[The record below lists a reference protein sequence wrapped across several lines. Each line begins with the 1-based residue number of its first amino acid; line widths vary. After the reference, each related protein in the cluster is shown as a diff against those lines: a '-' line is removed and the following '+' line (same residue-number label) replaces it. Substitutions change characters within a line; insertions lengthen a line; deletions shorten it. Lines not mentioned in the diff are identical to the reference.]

1 MSPHMDE
8 RVRIT
13 LDSREIQKG
22 VHKAVI
28 IEVGALLVLVIAF
41 VGLASK
47 PRELPICKIVILPT
61 IYNNANTISPT
72 LMNSE
77 PNLKCAFLT
86 FAPTG
91 SDPST
96 IVISRFRDFVIS

>member
-1 MSPHMDE
+1 MDE

-47 PRELPICKIVILPT
+47 PRELPICAIVILPT
-61 IYNNANTISPT
+61 IYNTANAISPT
-72 LMNSE
+72 LMNSQ
-77 PNLKCAFLT
+77 PNSTSALPCA
-86 FAPTG
+86 PPS
-91 SDPST
+91 SDPCT
-96 IVISRFRDFVIS
+96 IVVRV

>member
-61 IYNNANTISPT
+61 IYNTANAISPT
-72 LMNSE
+72 LMNSQR
-77 PNLKCAFLT
+77 NLTCPLT
-86 FAPTG
+86 CFPPG
-91 SDPST
+91 SDPCN
-96 IVISRFRDFVIS
+96 IVI